1 MAHAYPGDL
10 AQFVHDRLMEEGV
23 DQDLATLNHVL
34 SAAYQASLL
43 RDEERPLT
51 FRLLLLAPEELP
63 DDPAS
68 PDGHHRLRFE
78 RPRKLHEQELRR
90 LAPAA
95 KMHRAMMGVAGLR
108 IWGLVHTGPGWLG
121 AMQGRRGGS
130 APMSEALSVS
140 VIAPGRVLVSRGDV
154 TIAKLA
160 GGQITGKAADVFDS
174 KWLPRVFAEVRRE
187 VSDVQID
194 RDLLRMLGQDFVSR
208 IITTMR
214 LARHGGAILILP
226 NEAADRVV
234 ETNRP
239 IAMKYRFV
247 DEEPRRRYG
256 TLVRRAVDALAM
268 DGATWQSYAASTA
281 PEILAVDDG
290 LSDLAHTIAGL
301 ADVDGAV
308 VMSKRLEVVGFGGEI
323 VGDLPD
329 VPIVMRA
336 SDLEGEVRE
345 EEATDGVGTRHRSVY
360 RLCAAIHDALGIV
373 VSQDGG
379 VRLVAVKDGAVTYW
393 DQLGVGPM
401 DI

>member
-1 MAHAYPGDL
+1 MAHAYPEDL
-10 AQFVHDRLMEEGV
+10 AHFVRDRLKEEGV
-23 DQDLATLNHVL
+23 DQDVATLTHVL

-43 RDEERPLT
+43 RDEERPLS

-63 DDPAS
+63 EHA
-68 PDGHHRLRFE
+68 GRQHRLRFE
-78 RPRKLHEQELRR
+78 RPRTLHEQELRR

-95 KMHRAMMGVAGLR
+95 KMHRAMMGVSSLR
-108 IWGLVHTGPGWLG
+108 IWGLVHTGPGWLRPILG
-121 AMQGRRGGS
+121 QRGDA
-130 APMSEALSVS
+130 APMPEALSV
-140 VIAPGRVLVSRGDV
+140 VVTGPGRVVVNRGDV

-174 KWLPRVFAEVRRE
+174 KWLPRVFAKVRRE
-187 VSDVQID
+187 VSDVQGD
-194 RDLLRMLGQDFVSR
+194 RDLLRTIGQDFVRR
-208 IITTMR
+208 IIGMMR

-226 NEAADRVV
+226 NEVADRVA

-239 IAMKYRFV
+239 IAMKYRFA
-247 DEEPRRRYG
+247 DEEARRRYD
-256 TLVRRAVDALAM
+256 TLVRRALDAQAI
-268 DGATWQSYAASTA
+268 DGA
-281 PEILAVDDG
+281 VDEG
-290 LSDLAHTIAGL
+290 LNDLAQTIAGL

-308 VMSKRLEVVGFGGEI
+308 VMNKRLEVMGFGGEI

-360 RLCAAIHDALGIV
+360 RLCAEIHDALGIV

-379 VRLVAVKDGAVTYW
+379 VRLVGVKDGAVTYW